1 MMGGEWSEVNETN
14 YGTQCLAGQAL
25 VLRPKLSFR
34 IYIELGIVIQ
44 YHSTFSWN
52 LLPFNRTHYYHN
64 GFKLD
69 LLTFSSQ
76 QPHVYEIRH
85 AILHPSDGPQ
95 VVKLQK
101 VWGKGSHVERSSVV
115 HRDSGATEVRRCM
128 TLLRLWRE
136 LETHPISDLQA
147 TKPESNSA
155 SSAPD
160 Y

>member
-34 IYIELGIVIQ
+34 IYIELGIEIQ
-44 YHSTFSWN
+44 HHPTFSCN

-64 GFKLD
+64 GCKLD

-95 VVKLQK
+95 VVNLQK
-101 VWGKGSHVERSSVV
+101 VWG
-115 HRDSGATEVRRCM
+115 RDRM
-128 TLLRLWRE
+128 
-136 LETHPISDLQA
+136 
-147 TKPESNSA
+147 
-155 SSAPD
+155 
-160 Y
+160 